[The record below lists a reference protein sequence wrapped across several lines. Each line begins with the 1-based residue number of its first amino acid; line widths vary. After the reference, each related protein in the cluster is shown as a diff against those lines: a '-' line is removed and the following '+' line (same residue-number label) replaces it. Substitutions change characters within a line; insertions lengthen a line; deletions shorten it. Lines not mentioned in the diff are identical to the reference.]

1 MKRIIIA
8 AALLAT
14 LASCKNEKQETDTE
28 NNVDTTAVS
37 TTETA
42 AVSFDKKVY
51 EKKSA
56 LNTKDPHTSVTID
69 VPEATGTGADSI
81 NNKIFRTVRE
91 IVHFGENPSDA
102 KSYEEV
108 MASFIGAYE
117 ELAKKYPDEDVPW
130 DAKVTGEVVYKTD
143 SIVNV
148 KLTHY
153 TFTGGAHGY
162 GADTSLLFD
171 AKTGRSI
178 TQNDLFKDKKG
189 FTALAEKKFRAKYKI
204 AGANINSTGLFFLND
219 RFSLPNN
226 IFFTDKGILL
236 QYNSDEVAAH
246 AEGTKDVLITYAEAK
261 PFLK

>member
-8 AALLAT
+8 ATLLAT
-14 LASCKNEKQETDTE
+14 LASCKKEKP
-28 NNVDTTAVS
+28 
-37 TTETA
+37 ETA
-42 AVSFDKKVY
+42 AENDTDTTTIATPEAATVSFDKKMY

-56 LNTKDPHTSVTID
+56 IKTKDPRTSVSID
-69 VPEATGTGADSI
+69 VPEAVGSGADSI

-91 IVHFGENPSDA
+91 IVHFGEKPSDA

-130 DAKVTGEVVYKTD
+130 EAKVTGEVTYKND

-153 TFTGGAHGY
+153 TFAGGAHGY
-162 GADTSLLFD
+162 GADISLLFD
-171 AKTGRSI
+171 AKTGHSI
-178 TQNDLFKDKKG
+178 TQDDLFKDKKG

-204 AGANINSTGLFFLND
+204 NGVNINSTGLFFLND
-219 RFSLPNN
+219 KFSLPNN
-226 IFFTDKGILL
+226 IFFTDKGLLL